1 MKSNKIIFVGL
12 LVIAVLLVNVSPAL
26 AVPPTPYSIY
36 GTVMNN
42 GSYVGAGVEV
52 SAWINGVKYAWNNTV
67 ISSGMTYY
75 SMDVPGDDPSTP
87 GVIEGGV
94 QGDLVYFKIG
104 GQWASEHGTWH
115 QVMSVETLNL
125 TVSPT
130 AVTMTQVNAGVA
142 NPKSGLWLIP
152 AILVLGLC
160 GFWIYRRKV
169 SRI

>member
-1 MKSNKIIFVGL
+1 MKSNKMIFVGL
-12 LVIAVLLVNVSPAL
+12 IVIAVLLVNVSPAL

-52 SAWINGVKYAWNNTV
+52 SAWINGVKYAWNTTTV
-67 ISSGMTYY
+67 SSGVTYY
-75 SMDVPGDDPSTP
+75 FMDVPGEDPSVP
-87 GVIEGGV
+87 GIQGGV
-94 QGDLVYFKIG
+94 DGDKVYFKIG
-104 GQWASEHGTWH
+104 DQWASEHGIWH
-115 QVMSVETLNL
+115 QVSSVEILNL

-130 AVTMTQVNAGVA
+130 AVNMTQVNAGVA
-142 NPKSGLWLIP
+142 NPKNSLWLIP
-152 AILVLGLC
+152 AVLVLGLC